1 MWREASRRRHTLLKV
16 PDSAARWAR
25 QPELRRS
32 VQTSGPRRSDP
43 AGGQG
48 GACDCLRGGV
58 CVCVC
63 VCVCVNVNVCVCV
76 AECLFL
82 SAWFSLWRLDDPVC
96 VKKNANLGS
105 SSSTRLYPSQIHISG
120 SRCCFLH
127 IFLRRGNGWA
137 VLGAL
142 AEGLAVCHVDHIVR
156 LTHRRSWQEL
166 WAPFRNLTTSSQLL
180 QTFHQHLGGL
190 SGCNGGPSAAWSDS
204 TCS

>member
-63 VCVCVNVNVCVCV
+63 VWVCVCVNVCVCV

-96 VKKNANLGS
+96 VKKKRQPGQLVLNTTLPKSDPHLRLSLLLSAHFPASRKWMSCS
-105 SSSTRLYPSQIHISG
+105 SSS
-120 SRCCFLH
+120 
-127 IFLRRGNGWA
+127 GWRPGCVSCRSYRPA
-137 VLGAL
+137 DTQ
-142 AEGLAVCHVDHIVR
+142 EE
-156 LTHRRSWQEL
+156 LTGIM
-166 WAPFRNLTTSSQLL
+166 SSL
-180 QTFHQHLGGL
+180 
-190 SGCNGGPSAAWSDS
+190 
-204 TCS
+204 